1 MKGQAQPVGAL
12 QGDHSPV
19 QQVEKADFALSNHR
33 MKDSDGDG
41 KRGVGN

>member
-1 MKGQAQPVGAL
+1 ML
-12 QGDHSPV
+12 E
-19 QQVEKADFALSNHR
+19 VEIADFALRNHR